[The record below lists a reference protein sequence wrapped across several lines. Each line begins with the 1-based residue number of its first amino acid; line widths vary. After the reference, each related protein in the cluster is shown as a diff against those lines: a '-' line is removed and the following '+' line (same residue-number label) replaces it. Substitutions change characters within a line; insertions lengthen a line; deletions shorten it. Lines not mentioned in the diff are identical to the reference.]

1 MQKSRDGN
9 ELLHCRIK
17 QTKFRVQICVF
28 KCAGI
33 FHMLLQLDWGQ
44 VQWNFPLSENNCIY
58 FRVGLGF
65 TVALYVDIR
74 SVPFPSSKSDD
85 AVRN

>member
-9 ELLHCRIK
+9 KLLHCRIK
-17 QTKFRVQICVF
+17 QTQFRVQMCVF
-28 KCAGI
+28 KCTGV
-33 FHMLLQLDWGQ
+33 FHMLLQRDRGQ
-44 VQWNFPLSENNCIY
+44 LQRNFPLWENNCIY

-65 TVALYVDIR
+65 TVALYVDAR
-74 SVPFPSSKSDD
+74 SVPLPSSKSDD